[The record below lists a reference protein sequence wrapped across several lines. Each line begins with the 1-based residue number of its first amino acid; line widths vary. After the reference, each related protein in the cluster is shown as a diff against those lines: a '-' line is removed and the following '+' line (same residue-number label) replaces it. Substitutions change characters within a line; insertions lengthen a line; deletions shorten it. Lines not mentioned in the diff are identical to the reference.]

1 LLRITWT
8 GLGLVALPVFLFFL
22 CGGAFVGRDVDA
34 GHLGIAFAFAVLG
47 MLVGA
52 AANYAIGRAMNRRT
66 TPDGRVVWTDRHQF
80 EGMPVEDFSMIYLVF
95 AALMIPCITTQFIPA
110 PATLV
115 IWLAFV
121 VVGLV
126 LFNRRQ
132 VRGPKQL
139 ARSRKWTYR
148 EQAGNVWSAWPTLLG
163 ADTPFTT
170 PATNLVEGADGDL
183 AVGLFTAG
191 AGGKEYIIFVVHLPV
206 ALPTTHQRHALADGT
221 QSEDPAFARAVVR
234 SRDMY
239 AATKAEYHAHNA
251 DGWRLVDRDLILAR
265 VSNRGF
271 RREVEPV
278 LDQLV
283 KLAHAIPPE
292 ILAQYG
298 RPPRLPASLLAR
310 ATPPASSPTPA

>member
-22 CGGAFVGRDVDA
+22 CGGALVGRAVDH
-34 GHLGIAFAFAVLG
+34 GHWGIAFAFAVLG

-52 AANYAIGRAMNRRT
+52 VANYGIGRAMNRRT
-66 TPDGRVVWTDRHQF
+66 TPNGRVVWTDRHQL

-95 AALMIPCITTQFIPA
+95 AALMIPCITAQFIPGQ
-110 PATLV
+110 ATLV

-126 LFNRRQ
+126 LFKMRQ
-132 VRGPKQL
+132 IRGAKQL

-148 EQAGNVWSAWPTLLG
+148 QQAGNVWSGWPTLLG

-183 AVGLFTAG
+183 PVGLFTAG
-191 AGGKEYIIFVVHLPV
+191 AGGKEYIVFVVHLPV
-206 ALPTTHQRHALADGT
+206 ALPTTHQINLLNEEIR
-221 QSEDPAFARAVVR
+221 SEDPTFARAMTR
-234 SRDMY
+234 RDMY
-239 AATKAEYHAHNA
+239 AATKGEFYAHNVT
-251 DGWRLVDRDLILAR
+251 GWRLVDRDLIWAGI
-265 VSNRGF
+265 SNRGF
-271 RREVEPV
+271 RREVGPV

-283 KLAHAIPPE
+283 KLARTIPPE
-292 ILAQYG
+292 IIAQYG

-310 ATPPASSPTPA
+310 ATSPAST